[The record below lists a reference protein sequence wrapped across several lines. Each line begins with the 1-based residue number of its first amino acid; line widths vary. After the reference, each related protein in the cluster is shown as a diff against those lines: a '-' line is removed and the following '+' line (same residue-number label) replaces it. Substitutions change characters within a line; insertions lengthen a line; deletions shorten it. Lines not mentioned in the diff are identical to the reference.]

1 MPFGHTI
8 FDASYNGLALGQK
21 AGSYWITGENYYL
34 ESRLKESSRLF
45 RLDNLDTTVADK
57 PEILS
62 GLENKLKAY
71 VQWFDNGLAEDNLYR

>member
-1 MPFGHTI
+1 
-8 FDASYNGLALGQK
+8 LALGQK

-71 VQWFDNGLAEDNLYR
+71 VQWFHNGLAEDNLYR